1 MLLPAVWSLLKA
13 GKVQVRV
20 VKDGNP
26 IWRPLKAKDV
36 SALHVGVMYFTMNK
50 QGNDVYNSPW
60 VRYLRH
66 SGMHDLA
73 MDYFKNVVRV
83 MPTSEEPRPDMA
95 ALLSMKEKER
105 DSKELNVGEIALAL
119 MPPGND
125 QAWYAVVEIELPAD
139 VAKKLGLA
147 GTIVLI
153 CMVQTVAGEWL
164 VGDVYVFPA
173 WALEGR
179 RKGIADSVQ
188 RAMDRATMNWD
199 ELRQFRQE

>member
-1 MLLPAVWSLLKA
+1 M
-13 GKVQVRV
+13 R
-20 VKDGNP
+20 
-26 IWRPLKAKDV
+26 AKDV
-36 SALHVGVMYFTMNK
+36 KALHVGVMYFTMNK
-50 QGNDVYNSPW
+50 QGADVYNGPW

-73 MDYFKNVVRV
+73 VDYFRNVVRV
-83 MPTSEEPRPDMA
+83 SPTADEPRPDLA
-95 ALLSMKEKER
+95 ALISMKEKER
-105 DSKELNVGEIALAL
+105 DSKSLNIGEIALAL

-139 VAKKLGLA
+139 VAKKLGLT

-153 CMVQTVAGEWL
+153 CMVQTVVGEWL

-179 RKGIADSVQ
+179 REGILDAVQDALNRASV
-188 RAMDRATMNWD
+188 NWE
-199 ELRQFRQE
+199 ELREFRQE